1 MTSEIGTTQGNR
13 QSAPEADGSQEWAW
27 CTEWTR
33 RDSLD
38 SIVWAVSFI
47 WAGAVILAY
56 NLGVPFVIPTEAQA
70 WSLFFL
76 GAAAFVLIEVAVRL
90 LVPAYRASVVGELIW
105 AGILVALGTGSL
117 AVLVPLILMGI
128 GASIVRDIL
137 RKSESQWKGGQ
148 RRD

>member
-1 MTSEIGTTQGNR
+1 MTGEIGITQGNR
-13 QSAPEADGSQEWAW
+13 QSAPEAGSNQEWGW

-56 NLGVPFVIPTEAQA
+56 NVGVPFAIPTEAQA

-76 GAAAFVLIEVAVRL
+76 GAGAFVLIEVTVRL
-90 LVPAYRASVVGELIW
+90 FVPAYRSSVVGELIW

-117 AVLVPLILMGI
+117 VVLVPLILIGI

-137 RKSESQWKGGQ
+137 RKSESQ
-148 RRD
+148 

>member
-13 QSAPEADGSQEWAW
+13 KSVSETGGGNEWAW

-33 RDSLD
+33 SDSLD

-56 NLGVPFVIPTEAQA
+56 NLGVPFAIPTEAQA
-70 WSLFFL
+70 WSVFFL

-90 LVPAYRASVVGELIW
+90 FVPAYRTSVVGELIW
-105 AGILVALGTGSL
+105 AGVLIALGTGSL
-117 AVLVPLILMGI
+117 AVLVPLILIGI
-128 GASIVRDIL
+128 GASMVRDIL
-137 RKSESQWKGGQ
+137 RKSESQ
-148 RRD
+148 

>member
-13 QSAPEADGSQEWAW
+13 KSVSETGGGNEWAW
-27 CTEWTR
+27 CTERTR
-33 RDSLD
+33 SDSLD

-56 NLGVPFVIPTEAQA
+56 NLGVPFAIPTEAQA
-70 WSLFFL
+70 WSVFFL

-90 LVPAYRASVVGELIW
+90 FVPAYRTSVVGELIW
-105 AGILVALGTGSL
+105 AGVLIALGTGSL
-117 AVLVPLILMGI
+117 AVLVPLILIAI
-128 GASIVRDIL
+128 GVSIVRDIL

-148 RRD
+148 